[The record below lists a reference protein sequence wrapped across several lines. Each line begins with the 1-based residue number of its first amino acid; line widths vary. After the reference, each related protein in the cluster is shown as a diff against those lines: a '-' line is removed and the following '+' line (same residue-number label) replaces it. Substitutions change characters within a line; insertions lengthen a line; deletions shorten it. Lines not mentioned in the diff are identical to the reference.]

1 MHVNALET
9 MSGITSFKFLMSQI
23 ITITFHHDKYD
34 SSRAGRDILLPAPTA
49 LRLKGARIKIK
60 NEDINAHTIHV
71 WYIYPHWVDFYG
83 KCR

>member
-49 LRLKGARIKIK
+49 LRLKGRVSRSKMR
-60 NEDINAHTIHV
+60 T
-71 WYIYPHWVDFYG
+71 
-83 KCR
+83 